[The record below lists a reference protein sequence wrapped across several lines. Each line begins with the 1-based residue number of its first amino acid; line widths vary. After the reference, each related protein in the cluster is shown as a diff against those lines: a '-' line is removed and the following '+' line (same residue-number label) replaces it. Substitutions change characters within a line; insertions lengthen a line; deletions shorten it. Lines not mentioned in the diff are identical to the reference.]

1 MNRNITELHL
11 PRLRGCACKAFP
23 KSWRTTLWLLKIML
37 PVSFAVTLLQYYG
50 VLDYVARFLD
60 PLFSLLGLPGYSA
73 IAFITAASLT
83 TYAGIGVLTSLAL
96 TLREATIISLMM
108 LLCHALPMECA
119 VTHRTGSSFWG
130 MVALRIS
137 MAFAAALLLNLVLPE
152 MNEPFGFASAHAAD
166 AGIAAVLENWV
177 VANLKMSAM
186 IFGIIYFLMVLQQ
199 VLMAYRLITRISRLL
214 RPLMRVFGLP
224 ENAAYFWL
232 VGNVLGISYGGAVMY
247 DCLQDGNISHRSAV
261 AVNRHLAMNHS
272 LIEDTLVYAS
282 IGISVFWILAT
293 RVFFALV
300 VVWGQRALRH
310 CYALVKSS
318 AHEHARHNLQ

>member
-11 PRLRGCACKAFP
+11 ARLRGCAAKAFP

-83 TYAGIGVLTSLAL
+83 TYAGIAVLTSLTL

-130 MVALRIS
+130 MVALRIG

-152 MNEPFGFASAHAAD
+152 MGEPFGFASTHAAD
-166 AGIAAVLENWV
+166 AQIAAVLENWA
-177 VANLKMSAM
+177 VANLEMSAM

-199 VLMAYRLITRISRLL
+199 VLMAYRLITKISRLL

-247 DCLQDGNISHRSAV
+247 DCLQDGNISRRSAV

-300 VVWGQRALRH
+300 VVWGQLGIRHLRAL
-310 CYALVKSS
+310 AGNG
-318 AHEHARHNLQ
+318 AHGHARHNLQ

>member
-11 PRLRGCACKAFP
+11 ARLRGCACKAFP

-50 VLDYVARFLD
+50 ALDYVARFLD
-60 PLFSLLGLPGYSA
+60 PLFSRLGLPGYSA

-166 AGIAAVLENWV
+166 AGIATVLENWV

-199 VLMAYRLITRISRLL
+199 YMI
-214 RPLMRVFGLP
+214 
-224 ENAAYFWL
+224 
-232 VGNVLGISYGGAVMY
+232 
-247 DCLQDGNISHRSAV
+247 
-261 AVNRHLAMNHS
+261 
-272 LIEDTLVYAS
+272 
-282 IGISVFWILAT
+282 
-293 RVFFALV
+293 
-300 VVWGQRALRH
+300 
-310 CYALVKSS
+310 
-318 AHEHARHNLQ
+318 